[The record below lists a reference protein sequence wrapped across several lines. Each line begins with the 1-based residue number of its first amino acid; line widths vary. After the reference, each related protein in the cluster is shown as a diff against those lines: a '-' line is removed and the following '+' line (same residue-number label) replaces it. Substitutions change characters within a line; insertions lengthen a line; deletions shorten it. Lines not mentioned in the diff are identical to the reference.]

1 MNSTLKT
8 MPALEGCSAKCHRA
22 ILVPAL
28 IGLAVFAALSLAA
41 TNVHAEEQL
50 IVVKQTAWTNYVDKK
65 NRQVEK
71 TYQDTAPV
79 APLYLWMRVTGGEAA
94 LAQLKEEGKLPI
106 RHKWFL
112 ERLIGTTPEG
122 VTTMLDDINIPAGAN
137 RLLEQLQYEVNQRG
151 FFDWRTWSMKE
162 HIRRGLWRV
171 RVVYA
176 DGEPVL
182 CGEQNAPCEF
192 AIKVK

>member
-1 MNSTLKT
+1 MICTLEAK
-8 MPALEGCSAKCHRA
+8 PALEERRKTCRRT
-22 ILVPAL
+22 ILTPVM
-28 IGLAVFAALSLAA
+28 IGLAVFVALSLAT

-50 IVVKQTAWTNYVDKK
+50 IVVKQTAWTNHVDKK
-65 NRQVEK
+65 SRQVEK
-71 TYQDTAPV
+71 TYQNTAPV

-182 CGEQNAPCEF
+182 CGQENVPCEF
-192 AIKVK
+192 AIRVK